1 MSPEFNAVAI
11 ARKVEEKLT
20 LEIDLE
26 DLLLIATAI
35 QDGYE
40 AGLKDCLTI
49 ADQVVDDLRDGYDV
63 PDPNQLELD
72 FDARN

>member
-1 MSPEFNAVAI
+1 MKPEFNAVAI

-20 LEIDLE
+20 VEIDVG

-35 QDGYE
+35 QDAYE

-49 ADQVVDDLRDGYDV
+49 ADQVVDDLKKG
-63 PDPNQLELD
+63 EE
-72 FDARN
+72 

>member
-1 MSPEFNAVAI
+1 MKVYNVRTEFNAVAI

-35 QDGYE
+35 QDAYE
-40 AGLKDCLTI
+40 AGLKDCLDI
-49 ADQVVDDLRDGYDV
+49 ADQVVDDFKKG
-63 PDPNQLELD
+63 EE
-72 FDARN
+72 

>member
-1 MSPEFNAVAI
+1 MRPEFNAVAI

-20 LEIDLE
+20 LEIDLA

-35 QDGYE
+35 QDAYE

-49 ADQVVDDLRDGYDV
+49 ATSVVDDFKKG
-63 PDPNQLELD
+63 QE
-72 FDARN
+72 

>member
-1 MSPEFNAVAI
+1 MKPEFNAVAI

-35 QDGYE
+35 QDAYE

-49 ADQVVDDLRDGYDV
+49 ATSVMA
-63 PDPNQLELD
+63 D
-72 FDARN
+72 FKNN

>member
-1 MSPEFNAVAI
+1 MSPQFNAVAI

-35 QDGYE
+35 QDAYE

-49 ADQVVDDLRDGYDV
+49 ANSVVDNFRENNDDHER
-63 PDPNQLELD
+63 
-72 FDARN
+72 